1 MSPVLFGHNTPK
13 YLYHLVFKGNRIKLD
28 PSIML
33 LLRSSI
39 YTNSL
44 KTISASEW
52 IAPEGSILMIITLAE
67 YALAEY
73 ALTILVLHEYVP
85 IEDGDALESAGINWL
100 QTRLSV
106 AKSYGKNTIKLSE
119 LFAINP
125 ENNSEILLPAHSSY
139 WNDDKEMM
147 LPPLYRNIKD
157 FMTKFDTIKKSRL
170 TMLKSCSGQQWDS
183 MIITSKIDPIDGKET
198 SPFAIFIDFKS

>member
-52 IAPEGSILMIITLAE
+52 IAPEGSILMIIALAE

-85 IEDGDALESAGINWL
+85 
-100 QTRLSV
+100 
-106 AKSYGKNTIKLSE
+106 
-119 LFAINP
+119 
-125 ENNSEILLPAHSSY
+125 
-139 WNDDKEMM
+139 
-147 LPPLYRNIKD
+147 
-157 FMTKFDTIKKSRL
+157 
-170 TMLKSCSGQQWDS
+170 
-183 MIITSKIDPIDGKET
+183 
-198 SPFAIFIDFKS
+198 